1 MSRATKVPV
10 SGMNLPRSAAFGP
23 MPQLC
28 DTAMMKQRGG
38 DSIFIR
44 RVLILLGILA
54 AVALLFSLS
63 QLLMLMFGSVV
74 VATVLTA
81 VAKPIQRW
89 LRLPRG
95 VSLTMAILLLLGLI
109 GGAFALFG
117 SQAIAQAQQLGDQL
131 PAAWDQFR
139 GRLGQWGISL
149 PDIRAENQAVAPGLP
164 EIGIL
169 PDPMRQL
176 DQDLVTRV
184 GRWLMNVFQAI
195 GNTLLVLVGGI
206 YLAAEP
212 QLYRTGLLKLIPKK
226 ERPIIDDAYQHTARA
241 LQYWLLGTAISM
253 LAVGSLTWLGLWAL
267 GVPSALALAL
277 LAGILEFVPFIGPV
291 ASSIPAILIAFTGG
305 LDLAIWTG
313 LLFVGVQQIEGNV
326 IQPIAQRY
334 AVDLP
339 PALLLFSIVA
349 AGFLFGIVGVIFAA
363 PLTVVAYVLIKRL
376 YVREALHTQTTLPDE
391 R

>member
-1 MSRATKVPV
+1 
-10 SGMNLPRSAAFGP
+10 MNLPRSAAFGP